1 MIRLEQISKVYRNG
15 DNEVWAIKNVNL
27 RIAAGEFVAVMGPSG
42 SGKSTTMGIM
52 GLLDRASSGHYFL
65 NGRDVTTYSDA
76 ELAKIR
82 NLELAFIFQSFHLLP
97 KLTAL
102 ENVELPLIYRGL
114 PIKERRARAKEALE
128 KVGLAAR
135 ISHRPKEL
143 SGGQQQRVAIAR
155 ALAGD
160 PRIIL
165 ADEPTGNLD
174 SKSGRE
180 IMTLFEDLN
189 RQGITIV
196 LVTHEEEIAHYA
208 RRIIRFMDG
217 EIISD
222 QVTAGGKEA

>member
-1 MIRLEQISKVYRNG
+1 MIQLENVCKVYRNG
-15 DNEVWAIKNVNL
+15 DNEVWAVKNVNL
-27 RIAAGEFVAVMGPSG
+27 RIEAGEFVAVMGPSG
-42 SGKSTTMGIM
+42 SGKSTTMGIL
-52 GLLDRASSGHYFL
+52 GLLDRASSGRYFL
-65 NGRDVTTYSDA
+65 NKRDVTTFRDA

-82 NLELAFIFQSFHLLP
+82 NMELSFIFQSFHLLP

-102 ENVELPLIYRGL
+102 ENVELPLIYRGMR
-114 PIKERRARAKEALE
+114 IKERQELAKEALE
-128 KVGLAAR
+128 RVGLAAR

-155 ALAGD
+155 ALASN
-160 PRIIL
+160 PRMIL

-180 IMTLFEDLN
+180 IMELFEKLN

-196 LVTHEEEIAHYA
+196 LVTHEEEVAQYS

-217 EIISD
+217 EIVSD
-222 QVTAGGKEA
+222 QAVRGSNA